1 MEDKNFTTKQIIT
14 IILGVILTGI
24 SFCFY
29 FLLKINW
36 LNILCGII
44 CFLFT
49 VFQMYFQFYDKVK
62 FTKKQRVILP
72 TIILVVFYGI
82 LIALIAVI
90 NPLDGFCLDYIL
102 WTLFCGPS
110 IIPVFYL
117 ILLIISFA
125 P

>member
-1 MEDKNFTTKQIIT
+1 MEDKNFTAKQIIT

-36 LNILCGII
+36 LYILCGII

-49 VFQMYFQFYDKVK
+49 VFQMYFQFYDKAE
-62 FTKKQRVILP
+62 FTKKQRIVFP
-72 TIILVVFYGI
+72 TIILTIFYGV
-82 LIALIAVI
+82 LIALIALI
-90 NPLDGFCLDYIL
+90 NPLDGFCIDYIL
-102 WTLFCGPS
+102 WPLFCGPS

>member
-1 MEDKNFTTKQIIT
+1 
-14 IILGVILTGI
+14 
-24 SFCFY
+24 
-29 FLLKINW
+29 
-36 LNILCGII
+36 
-44 CFLFT
+44 
-49 VFQMYFQFYDKVK
+49 MYFQFYDKVK